1 MVILRLSRETEL
13 IKRMEDLSHLFESQR
28 LALDKLA
35 ALVGIDQINHIVVQ
49 RSDVLQARLKEFM
62 RFLRLYK
69 LVKFMTCNVGYADT
83 LHSGFKSRA

>member
-13 IKRMEDLSHLFESQR
+13 IKRMEDLSHLSESQR

-35 ALVGIDQINHIVVQ
+35 ALVRIDQIDHIVVQ

-62 RFLRLYK
+62 RFLWLYK
-69 LVKFMTCNVGYADT
+69 FVKFMTCSVKYADT
-83 LHSGFKSRA
+83 LHSNA